1 MDDYEIALRRLSGK
15 VTAIELA
22 VKVLILTHPD
32 RAALAHAWHSILP
45 EAIDSVTEQPAS
57 NVPEQMDALNT
68 MLGDL
73 SEFIEMEIP
82 THDPE

>member
-1 MDDYEIALRRLSGK
+1 MDDYEVALRQLSGK
-15 VTAIELA
+15 VTAIELV
-22 VKVLILTHPD
+22 VKMLIITHPD

-45 EAIDSVTEQPAS
+45 EAIDHITEQPAA

-73 SEFIEMEIP
+73 SGFIEMELP
-82 THDPE
+82 SDDTE